1 MKGSSPVVELK
12 LPVLPD
18 MELSATKTAEIV
30 AKHMEL
36 SEEKSAEISMALI
49 EACINAFEHTESN
62 KQIEIH
68 FRIKGDELEIQVT
81 DKGKGFDES
90 KVEIPKIEEKIGSDQ
105 RGWGLQLI
113 KELNDIR
120 KQRGE
125 DPVLVG
131 AGINKGFV
139 VSGNIGS
146 RDMMDYTVIG
156 DPVNLAARLEG
167 ANKMY
172 GSLIMISEFTYE
184 KVKDKVEVREMD
196 LIAVKGKEK
205 PVRIYEL
212 QASTAS
218 FPGGLG

>member
-49 EACINAFEHTESN
+49 EACINAFEHSESN

-81 DKGKGFDES
+81 DKGKGFDQS
-90 KVEIPKIEEKIGSDQ
+90 KVKIPKIEEKISSDHK

-113 KELNDIR
+113 KEL
-120 KQRGE
+120 
-125 DPVLVG
+125 
-131 AGINKGFV
+131 
-139 VSGNIGS
+139 
-146 RDMMDYTVIG
+146 MDTVEFESSS
-156 DPVNLAARLEG
+156 EG
-167 ANKMY
+167 TTVTMTK
-172 GSLIMISEFTYE
+172 
-184 KVKDKVEVREMD
+184 KK
-196 LIAVKGKEK
+196 
-205 PVRIYEL
+205 
-212 QASTAS
+212 
-218 FPGGLG
+218 

>member
-49 EACINAFEHTESN
+49 EACINAFEHSESN

-81 DKGKGFDES
+81 DRGKGFDQS
-90 KVEIPKIEEKIGSDQ
+90 KVKIPKIEEKIGSDHK

-113 KELNDIR
+113 KEL
-120 KQRGE
+120 
-125 DPVLVG
+125 
-131 AGINKGFV
+131 
-139 VSGNIGS
+139 
-146 RDMMDYTVIG
+146 MDTVEYESSS
-156 DPVNLAARLEG
+156 EG
-167 ANKMY
+167 TTVTMTK
-172 GSLIMISEFTYE
+172 
-184 KVKDKVEVREMD
+184 KK
-196 LIAVKGKEK
+196 
-205 PVRIYEL
+205 
-212 QASTAS
+212 
-218 FPGGLG
+218 